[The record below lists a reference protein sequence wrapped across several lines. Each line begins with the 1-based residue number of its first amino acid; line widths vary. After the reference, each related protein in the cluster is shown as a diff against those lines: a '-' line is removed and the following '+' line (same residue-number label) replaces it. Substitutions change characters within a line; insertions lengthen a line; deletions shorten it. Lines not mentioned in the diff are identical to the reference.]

1 MNYSIEN
8 YSNDINNSENN
19 INNEIINEDDYIRNN
34 FNNIPNKKE
43 NIIEQA
49 INNNYSQKNQTKIPK
64 IPKIFDKTKEFNILN
79 RKLYDNSQIYLQVIY
94 TSLNLSHRF
103 IRFEISDTNK
113 YYKADYNTIYNLIKE
128 YLLLDNGNISFK
140 LQNDN
145 EVLKSGNIAP
155 NSNMESIMKDMKN
168 AGLLNLTKKNKI
180 SYTIAITY
188 DYKQNEI
195 MKKLYESLEEKYI
208 YKDKNPFLNIRIIEK
223 NKVINEGENLE
234 GILSK
239 WMIDFFNKFKILFTY
254 KEQEFDIDE
263 NINEMEINNEKIN
276 NPRFFEMRPKIF
288 Q

>member
-1 MNYSIEN
+1 
-8 YSNDINNSENN
+8 
-19 INNEIINEDDYIRNN
+19 
-34 FNNIPNKKE
+34 
-43 NIIEQA
+43 
-49 INNNYSQKNQTKIPK
+49 
-64 IPKIFDKTKEFNILN
+64 
-79 RKLYDNSQIYLQVIY
+79 
-94 TSLNLSHRF
+94 
-103 IRFEISDTNK
+103 
-113 YYKADYNTIYNLIKE
+113 
-128 YLLLDNGNISFK
+128 
-140 LQNDN
+140 
-145 EVLKSGNIAP
+145 
-155 NSNMESIMKDMKN
+155 MESIMKDMKN

-239 WMIDFFNKFKILFTY
+239 WMIDFFNKFKILLTY